1 MNLKPLYDC
10 VIVKRLEAETRTASG
25 LIIPDTA
32 TEKPSQGV
40 VLAVGPGKA
49 NDRGDVQALQVK
61 ANDQVLFGKYGGS
74 EIKVNGETLLLLRE
88 NEIFAIIEA

>member
-10 VIVKRLEAETRTASG
+10 VIVKRLEAETKTASG

-49 NDRGDVQALQVK
+49 NDRGDVQALQVR
-61 ANDQVLFGKYGGS
+61 AHDQVLFGKYGGS
-74 EIKVNGETLLLLRE
+74 EIKINGETLLLLRE
-88 NEIFAIIEA
+88 HEIFAIVEA